1 MYLWA
6 FFRGQDSSPD
16 NHFYRMILRYRVSLP
31 GLKGF
36 ARVYEL
42 KSTSS
47 LYSFHKKMH
56 ADMDFPMDQIVLFKA
71 VNPDGSAIA
80 RYSVQNMGKGT
91 IDEVTLGECHKRG
104 EDSFVY
110 FYDTTNRKSVLV
122 NCEGEV
128 AERSGAVYP
137 ELVET
142 KGPNPVEF
150 ENGYVA
156 YEDLPEDKKRNIIRK
171 EEGNW
176 DDEDDFDDEEDDED
190 DGDEDKD
197 EEDVV
202 YDENEGN
209 EE

>member
-1 MYLWA
+1 
-6 FFRGQDSSPD
+6 
-16 NHFYRMILRYRVSLP
+16 MILRYRVSLP

-47 LYSFHKKMH
+47 LYSFHKRMH
-56 ADMDFPMDQIVLFKA
+56 ADMDFPMDQIVLFKS

-80 RYSVQNMGKGT
+80 RYSVSDLGKGT
-91 IDEVTLGECHKRG
+91 IDEVTLGDCHKRG

-110 FYDTTNRKSVLV
+110 FYDTTNKKSVLV

-128 AERSGAVYP
+128 EARPGIVYP
-137 ELVET
+137 ALVET
-142 KGPNPVEF
+142 KGPNPIEF

-176 DDEDDFDDEEDDED
+176 DDEDDFDDDEEDDD
-190 DGDEDKD
+190 DDKD

-202 YDENEGN
+202 YDENEGDD
-209 EE
+209 E